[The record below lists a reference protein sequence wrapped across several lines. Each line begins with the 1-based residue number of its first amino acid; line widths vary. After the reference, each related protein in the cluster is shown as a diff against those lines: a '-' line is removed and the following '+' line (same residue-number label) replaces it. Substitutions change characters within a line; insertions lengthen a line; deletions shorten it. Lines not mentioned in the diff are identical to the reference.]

1 MPVEGGQISVN
12 VAFILEPANPIIIE
26 LFANVFKRRRLVK
39 LEVKILH
46 QQMTNLVI
54 ILLNLLT
61 LFSVYNMPTSVRST
75 QINLM

>member
-12 VAFILEPANPIIIE
+12 VAFILEPANPIIIQ
-26 LFANVFKRRRLVK
+26 LFSNVFKRRRLVK
-39 LEVKILH
+39 LDVKTLH

-61 LFSVYNMPTSVRST
+61 LFSVYNMPTSMSST

>member
-12 VAFILEPANPIIIE
+12 VAFILEPANPIIIQ
-26 LFANVFKRRRLVK
+26 LFSNVFKRRRLVK
-39 LEVKILH
+39 LDVKTLH
-46 QQMTNLVI
+46 HQMTNLVI

-61 LFSVYNMPTSVRST
+61 LFSVYNMPASMSST

>member
-12 VAFILEPANPIIIE
+12 VAFILEPDNPIIIQ

-39 LEVKILH
+39 TLH

-54 ILLNLLT
+54 ILLNLLL
-61 LFSVYNMPTSVRST
+61 LFSVYNMPTSMSST